1 MPPLDIDSAHSLDH
15 RQPDKP
21 ALCRSPVSGPPWSS
35 RDPESH
41 VRDPGAFNDP
51 DRLQFDPSITEVLEE
66 PYAAAKQRGHGGDLD
81 LVEEP
86 GTKAV
91 LRNARPHQ
99 THVLVT
105 RCCLRLFD
113 GALYAVC
120 DERVRRLAFWDLF
133 RHVVGDGEERE
144 LR

>member
-35 RDPESH
+35 RAPESH

-66 PYAAAKQRGHGGDLD
+66 PYTAAKERGHEVDLD
-81 LVEEP
+81 LVEES
-86 GTKAV
+86 GTK
-91 LRNARPHQ
+91 LRNARPQQ

-105 RCCLRLFD
+105 SCCLRFVHRLRLRAGRCVPA
-113 GALYAVC
+113 GAA
-120 DERVRRLAFWDLF
+120 DL
-133 RHVVGDGEERE
+133 RSDSGSRDDQ
-144 LR
+144 